1 MIRRKTGTATNSR
14 FWNWLAVPGL
24 PTVQFA
30 SLWPCASK
38 PLHPLTPKMTPG
50 DRPECPKARLLRRVD
65 TRVCPRFA

>member
-14 FWNWLAVPGL
+14 LWNWLAVPGL

-38 PLHPLTPKMTPG
+38 PLHPLTLMHLELGYTYP
-50 DRPECPKARLLRRVD
+50 
-65 TRVCPRFA
+65 